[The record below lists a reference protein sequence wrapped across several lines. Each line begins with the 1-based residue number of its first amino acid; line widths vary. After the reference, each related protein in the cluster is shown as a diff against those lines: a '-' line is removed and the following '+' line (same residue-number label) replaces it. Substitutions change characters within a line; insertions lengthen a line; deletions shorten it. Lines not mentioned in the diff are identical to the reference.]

1 MAEYNLGYDYYKKA
15 CQEYGLKPI
24 NFAFYLLS
32 LSKEQLETYNERAK
46 QKRGNN
52 LEN

>member
-1 MAEYNLGYDYYKKA
+1 MVDYYIGYDYYKKA

-24 NFAFYLLS
+24 NFAFYILS
-32 LSKEQLETYNERAK
+32 LSKDQLDIYNERAK
-46 QKRGNN
+46 QNWGHN